1 MAMLRLLI
9 SRMLSLPPQGRRP
22 TRKKA
27 MGDRLPTLQGR
38 RQPQRSTQRTKA
50 IVPVKRNSDE
60 MAFLP
65 AALEIVETPPSPAG
79 RAVGAVIIAIFCLSL
94 IWACLGRIDIVASA
108 VGKIVTNGRA
118 KIIQPFETGVI
129 RAIRVQDGQS
139 VKVGDA
145 LIELDPTINEAE
157 RDHLLGDLIASQLDI
172 ARLRAGLAEGS
183 DPVAEF
189 NPPQD
194 ARPEL
199 VAMQRRFLVDQAA
212 EHRAK
217 LAAARYQIQQKEAEA
232 STIEATINK
241 LETIIPVLQQRA
253 DIRKE
258 LFEHQTGSKIT
269 YLEDLRVL
277 LDSKQELEVQKSR
290 LVEARAALAAVTE
303 SRAQIDA
310 EYRRNLS
317 SDLAEAERKAAG
329 LGKDLDKINKRTRLQ
344 VLTSPVD
351 GVVQQ
356 LAVHTVGGVV
366 TPAQALLVVVPSDSP
381 LEIEAT
387 VSNRDVG
394 FVHQGQ
400 QAEIKVDTFNFTR
413 YGLLSGKVLGVS
425 RDSVTRDKPQN
436 KTGQAIQ
443 GAEATSSEPPGQ
455 ELSYV
460 ARISLNRAQM
470 QIDNGLVDLLPGM
483 AVTAEIKTG
492 SRRII
497 SYLLSPL
504 LRYGQESL
512 RER

>member
-183 DPVAEF
+183 DASSG
-189 NPPQD
+189 
-194 ARPEL
+194 
-199 VAMQRRFLVDQAA
+199 
-212 EHRAK
+212 
-217 LAAARYQIQQKEAEA
+217 IQSA
-232 STIEATINK
+232 SRCTAGTCRHAT
-241 LETIIPVLQQRA
+241 T
-253 DIRKE
+253 
-258 LFEHQTGSKIT
+258 LFG
-269 YLEDLRVL
+269 
-277 LDSKQELEVQKSR
+277 
-290 LVEARAALAAVTE
+290 
-303 SRAQIDA
+303 
-310 EYRRNLS
+310 
-317 SDLAEAERKAAG
+317 
-329 LGKDLDKINKRTRLQ
+329 
-344 VLTSPVD
+344 
-351 GVVQQ
+351 
-356 LAVHTVGGVV
+356 
-366 TPAQALLVVVPSDSP
+366 
-381 LEIEAT
+381 
-387 VSNRDVG
+387 
-394 FVHQGQ
+394 
-400 QAEIKVDTFNFTR
+400 
-413 YGLLSGKVLGVS
+413 
-425 RDSVTRDKPQN
+425 
-436 KTGQAIQ
+436 
-443 GAEATSSEPPGQ
+443 
-455 ELSYV
+455 
-460 ARISLNRAQM
+460 
-470 QIDNGLVDLLPGM
+470 
-483 AVTAEIKTG
+483 
-492 SRRII
+492 
-497 SYLLSPL
+497 
-504 LRYGQESL
+504 
-512 RER
+512 

>member
-1 MAMLRLLI
+1 MTMLRLLI
-9 SRMLSLPPQGRRP
+9 SRMLSPPPQARRP

-27 MGDRLPTLQGR
+27 MGDRLPLTQGR
-38 RQPQRSTQRTKA
+38 RQPQRSSQRAKA

-60 MAFLP
+60 LDFLP

-108 VGKIVTNGRA
+108 TGKIITNSRA

-157 RDHLLGDLIASQLDI
+157 RDRLLGDLIASQLDI
-172 ARLRAGLAEGS
+172 ARLRAGLAEGP

-199 VAMQRRFLVDQAA
+199 VAMQRRFLIDQTA
-212 EHRAK
+212 ERRAK
-217 LAAARYQIQQKEAEA
+217 LAAARYQIQQKEAEV
-232 STIEATINK
+232 STIDATIKK
-241 LETIIPVLQQRA
+241 LETIIPVVQQRA

-269 YLEDLRVL
+269 YLEDLRAL

-290 LVEARAALAAVTE
+290 LGEARAALAAVTE
-303 SRAQIDA
+303 LRAQLDA

-317 SDLAEAERKAAG
+317 SDLAEAERKAGGTA
-329 LGKDLDKINKRTRLQ
+329 KDLDKINERTRLQ

-366 TPAQALLVVVPSDSP
+366 TPAQALLVVVPSESP
-381 LEIEAT
+381 LEIEAA
-387 VSNRDVG
+387 VSNRDIG
-394 FVHQGQ
+394 FVHKGQ
-400 QAEIKVDTFNFTR
+400 PAEIKVDTFNFTR
-413 YGLLSGKVLGVS
+413 YGLLQGQVLGVS

-436 KTGQAIQ
+436 KTNQTVQ

-460 ARISLNRAQM
+460 ARISLNRARM
-470 QIDNGLVDLLPGM
+470 QVENGLVDLLPGM
-483 AVTAEIKTG
+483 AVTVEIKTG